1 MGACDICGSTRETR
15 KTSLEGADIEAC
27 YSCVPGK
34 KERTYDGPRRNVKK
48 DFKKRPELP
57 KVNFEF
63 VDDFG
68 DIIKKARE
76 KADITQKDFGLMVN
90 EHSSVIQKIEHN
102 DLKPRLGLA
111 KKIEKKLKIRIINKI
126 EQLDKDGNVV
136 NNKKPRDDDKNGE
149 RRNGSRNGMS
159 RHKESLVY
167 TLADAIKIKKSK

>member
-1 MGACDICGSTRETR
+1 MGVCDICGSTRETR

-27 YSCVPGK
+27 LSCVPGK
-34 KERTYDGPRRNVKK
+34 KEGSYGPRKNFKK

-136 NNKKPRDDDKNGE
+136 NNKKPRDDDKKGEYKNG
-149 RRNGSRNGMS
+149 RMNGMS
-159 RHKESLVY
+159 RQRESLVY

>member
-15 KTSLEGADIEAC
+15 KTSLEGADVEAC

-34 KERTYDGPRRNVKK
+34 KERTYNPRNNLKK

-63 VDDFG
+63 MDNFG
-68 DIIKKARE
+68 EIIKKARE
-76 KADITQKDFGLMVN
+76 KADITQKDFGMMVN

-126 EQLDKDGNVV
+126 EQLDKDGNVI
-136 NNKKPRDDDKNGE
+136 NNKKPKDSENKNGGS
-149 RRNGSRNGMS
+149 RNTGRNGMS
-159 RHKESLVY
+159 RPRENLVY

>member
-1 MGACDICGSTRETR
+1 MGVCDICGSTRETR

-34 KERTYDGPRRNVKK
+34 KEKAYGSPRRNIKRG
-48 DFKKRPELP
+48 FKKRPELP

-63 VDDFG
+63 MDDFG

-111 KKIEKKLKIRIINKI
+111 KKIEKKLRIRIINKI

-136 NNKKPRDDDKNGE
+136 NNKKPRDSDGKGGE
-149 RRNGSRNGMS
+149 RRDGSRMP